1 MAQYDFTRL
10 SILLVEDSKFMC
22 DLMSS
27 ILRAMGIERILIV
40 NNGEEAISIMS
51 PVNKP
56 KDSMVGFSGV
66 DIVISDFFMPVVDGG
81 MFLRWIRLA
90 PKSPD
95 RFLPFIMMS
104 AAADRDIIIKARDA
118 GVDEFLSKPFSATSI
133 MQRLVSVIENQ
144 RRIIYCPTYFGP
156 DRRRRE
162 KKVDN
167 NRRKMKKEDIEIIYS
182 GKELSSLQNSK
193 KKVWIFKMPRSLK
206 NKLAT
211 GSTDKNEPAFDPKM
225 IAAAEKK
232 VADMEGDYSDWVSS
246 SIEELV
252 QAHHRSIEDIENA
265 EDCLVSINRISH
277 ELRGQGGIFGYPLIT
292 KFGKSL
298 YDCSGERTEI
308 TPPLLDLIK
317 AHIDLIKV
325 VMTQKIK
332 GDGGKIGKDL
342 LVNLNEANKKHAAHS
357 KDIKK

>member
-22 DLMSS
+22 NLMSG
-27 ILRAMGIERILIV
+27 ILRAMGIERILVV

-51 PVNKP
+51 PLNKP

-66 DIVISDFFMPVVDGG
+66 DVVISDFFMPVVDGS

-104 AAADRDIIIKARDA
+104 AAADRDVITKSRDA
-118 GVDEFLSKPFSATSI
+118 GVDEFLAKPFSAETI
-133 MQRLVSVIENQ
+133 MKRLISVIEHPRQ
-144 RRIIYCPTYFGP
+144 IIYCPTYFGP
-156 DRRRRE
+156 DRRRRAKPVE
-162 KKVDN
+162 NDL
-167 NRRKMKKEDIEIIYS
+167 RKTKKEDIEIIYS
-182 GKELSSLQNSK
+182 GKELTSLK
-193 KKVWIFKMPRSLK
+193 KSRKKIWIFKMPRALK
-206 NKLAT
+206 NKLST
-211 GSTDKNEPAFDPKM
+211 GSHNKDEPAFDPEM

-232 VADMEGDYSDWVSS
+232 VADMEDDYSDWVAD
-246 SIEELV
+246 SIEELI
-252 QAHHRSIEDIENA
+252 QAHHRAIEDFTNA
-265 EDCLVSINRISH
+265 EGYLFDINRIAH

-298 YDCSGERTEI
+298 YDCSGDGTEI
-308 TPPLLDLIK
+308 TAPLLDLIK

-325 VMTQKIK
+325 VMSQKIK
-332 GDGGKIGKDL
+332 GDGGETGKEL
-342 LVNLNEANKKHAAHS
+342 LVNLSEANKKHASHEEE
-357 KDIKK
+357 K